1 MDRWNYQRRELCLS
15 SASKA
20 SSTGPSPAVADAA
33 VVGQMMLCRQ
43 RLSVHQSIQLLGNFL
58 QQQLSQ
64 VSPHP
69 STMQCVGCDI
79 CLSLCVSV
87 RLLVSVCISLVYA
100 CVCLYTILCVCMS
113 ASICLYLSVCICLS
127 VPVWPYLSVSI
138 VCLYLSVSICVCLY
152 LYLCVCLCLCL
163 SVSLYLFASVCI
175 CLSACPYLSFCI
187 VMCVNLFAPVPL
199 RVSTSFRL
207 SFSLSFNRFM

>member
-87 RLLVSVCISLVYA
+87 RLLVSVCISLVCLCVSVYDSLCLYVCVYLSVSVRLYLFVFTCLA
-100 CVCLYTILCVCMS
+100 VSVCVYSLSVSVCVSLCVSVSLSVCLSLSV
-113 ASICLYLSVCICLS
+113 SICLYISVCICL
-127 VPVWPYLSVSI
+127 YLFV
-138 VCLYLSVSICVCLY
+138 
-152 LYLCVCLCLCL
+152 CL
-163 SVSLYLFASVCI
+163 SVS
-175 CLSACPYLSFCI
+175 SFCL